1 MSGEADLVKLLED
14 LKPELVSNPYVFAIL
29 DDDQAHLLGSLRPFA
44 VVYEERGITAVC
56 EQRQI
61 LDYEL
66 EKSELFACIHL
77 RVQSSLQAVG
87 LTACVSHALADAQIC
102 ANMIAGF
109 DHDHIFVPYDRRH
122 DAMSILQRLSSK

>member
-29 DDDQAHLLGSLRPFA
+29 DDDQAHLLPVLRPFA
-44 VVYEERGITAVC
+44 IVYEERGITAVC

-61 LDYEL
+61 RDYDL
-66 EKSELFACIHL
+66 EHSGPFACIHL
-77 RVQSSLQAVG
+77 SVQSSLHAVG
-87 LTACVSHALADAQIC
+87 LTACVSQALADAQIS
-102 ANMIAGF
+102 ANLIAGF

-122 DAMSILQRLSSK
+122 DAMSILRSLSSK